1 MSITTLL
8 LFLIYTYFL
17 GFTLTS
23 FVKNSSNFLER
34 NLMRMGL
41 GLSLLPL
48 LAIILNRVGIS
59 ADWKII
65 LAVSLIYPIYYVA
78 KNYNKFNFSFKLT
91 KYDISIF
98 FMLILFFV
106 NFYIYSSGAFSYPYL
121 EDDDSWAHTFGVKY
135 ISMKENVYGE
145 AAKLVRYMNPY
156 PPAYDVLLGVL
167 HQTNDSIYWTLKFF
181 NALIIS
187 MSTIFF
193 YFFVKELTGSKNKA
207 LFASFALMSIPAFM
221 SHFIW
226 GISLAIPLYFVALY
240 SLERIKH
247 DKNWWIVSA
256 ISMVTIFI
264 STPTH
269 GVYFGLFFVLYFLY
283 QTFIQKKIPVYYA
296 LAGILGGA
304 LSFVFWWIPMA
315 LRYGVKGTL
324 KGLGIAVDK
333 GSGALSVGGTGDR
346 VYMAKD
352 FFFAQHQNMIN
363 NPIGIG
369 VVISLLT
376 ILSLILIIY
385 KYHET
390 IKNDKL
396 IVISSFFVSAAIM
409 IFSLFKFYTKTL
421 WSDDAPV
428 KITFLEFFNDQI
440 FLIAILL
447 LALFSIILLII
458 NSYKNENFKEKYLI
472 LVILLFSFTF
482 YAVNASPFKYK
493 ISPFRTWM
501 LLAIPVCILAAQS
514 AIVLLNTAKKSTG
527 KIGWI
532 VVLILILSG
541 VYFTSMQ
548 QKVSVNTANWPPG
561 AFWTSG
567 EEIGA
572 YLWMKENLP
581 TNSKVF
587 TYWNS
592 GPVIGM
598 NMFTCHWCSNIRDY
612 MDNNF
617 NDTAQDTHSWL
628 KNNEYEYIILDGQTA
643 KWLGQEATNN
653 KIKSLGESGLFKPVF
668 QNQGAIILQV
678 G

>member
-1 MSITTLL
+1 MAFFTILIFFVCSYLLGLTATLP
-8 LFLIYTYFL
+8 
-17 GFTLTS
+17 
-23 FVKNSSNFLER
+23 VKNSSNFLER
-34 NLMRMGL
+34 NLMRLGI
-41 GLSLLPL
+41 GLSIFPF
-48 LAIILNRVGIS
+48 LALILNKFGIP

-65 LAVSLIYPIYYVA
+65 LGISLIYPIYHTL
-78 KNYNKFNFSFKLT
+78 KNYNKFKFSFKLT

-98 FMLILFFV
+98 LMLILFFV

-135 ISMKENVYGE
+135 VSMNGNAYDE
-145 AAKLVRYMNPY
+145 AAKLIRYMNPY
-156 PPAYDVLLGVL
+156 PPAYDILLGVL
-167 HQTNDSIYWTLKFF
+167 HQTNDSIYWTMKFF

-207 LFASFALMSIPAFM
+207 LFSSFALMSIPAFL

-226 GISLAIPLYFVALY
+226 GISIAIPLYFVALY

-256 ISMVTIFI
+256 ISMVTIFV

-269 GVYFGLFFVLYFLY
+269 GVYFGLFLVLYFLY
-283 QTFIQKKIPVYYA
+283 NLIIQKKIPVYIS
-296 LAGILGGA
+296 LAGIFGGA
-304 LSFVFWWIPMA
+304 LSFVIWWIPMIS
-315 LRYGVKGTL
+315 RYGLKGTL

-346 VYMAKD
+346 VYTMKD
-352 FFFAQHQNMIN
+352 FFFAQHNNMIN

-369 VVISLLT
+369 AIISVLT
-376 ILSLILIIY
+376 ILAFFIIIY
-385 KYHET
+385 KYNKT
-390 IKNDKL
+390 IKDDKIIFMPSFL
-396 IVISSFFVSAAIM
+396 ISAILM
-409 IFSLFKFYTKTL
+409 VFSLFKFYTKTL
-421 WSDDAPV
+421 WLDDAPV
-428 KITFLEFFNDQI
+428 KITFFEFFSDQI
-440 FLIAILL
+440 FLILILL
-447 LALFSIILLII
+447 LSLFSIILLII
-458 NSYKNENFKEKYLI
+458 NSIKNENFKEKYLI
-472 LVILLFSFTF
+472 FVLLLFSLSF

-501 LLAIPVCILAAQS
+501 LLAIPICILAAHS
-514 AIVLLNTAKKSTG
+514 AITLINTTKKYTG
-527 KIGWI
+527 KIGGLVI
-532 VVLILILSG
+532 LILILSG
-541 VYFTSMQ
+541 IYFTSTQ
-548 QKVSVNTANWPPG
+548 QKISVNTANWPPG

-567 EEIGA
+567 DEIGA

-598 NMFTCHWCSNIRDY
+598 NMFTCHWCQDIRDY

-617 NDTAQDTHSWL
+617 NDTATDTHNWL
-628 KNNEYEYIILDGQTA
+628 KSKEYEYLIIDGQTA
-643 KWLGQEATNN
+643 KFLGQEETNN
-653 KIKSLGESGLFKPVF
+653 KIKSLGESGLFNPVF
-668 QNQGAIILQV
+668 QNQGAIILKI
-678 G
+678 